1 MELFGF
7 EIRRKKE
14 DQSLPSFAPET
25 NDDGA
30 MVVTAGGSYGT
41 YVDLD
46 GTVRT
51 EAELVSKYREMAQ
64 QPEIDSA
71 IDDITNESIVK
82 DENQKTVEIVLDELN
97 IPANLKKAISSEFQ
111 NILYLLDFGV
121 YSYDIFRRWYTDGR
135 LYYHIIID
143 EKNVEEGIKELR
155 YVDPRKIRKIRE
167 VSRRKFKN
175 DSNTILQKTE
185 AEYYIYNDKGF
196 QSRAGAQAAIG
207 TTNGLRIAKDSI
219 VYVPSGLTDRDGT
232 MVLSHL
238 HKAIKP
244 LNQLRAMED
253 STLIYRISRAP
264 ERLIFYIDVGN
275 LPKIKAE
282 QHLRDMMTR
291 YKNRLVYN
299 AENGE
304 IKDDRKFM
312 TMTENFWLPRREG
325 GRGTEITTLP
335 AGQNL
340 GELEDVRYFQKRL
353 FNSLNVPISRLEPE
367 TTFNLGRAAEISR
380 DEVKFAKFIERLRQ
394 RFNILFIEALEKQLI
409 MKRIIT
415 AEDWPVISKAINF
428 RYCKDN
434 YYSEIKDLE
443 IFGERMNR
451 LRDVSEFAGKYFS
464 HTWIRKN
471 ILKQTEDEIEEND
484 AQIGQ
489 EQLIPQYNPEIL
501 NQEELQK
508 PSKKPKG

>member
-1 MELFGF
+1 
-7 EIRRKKE
+7 
-14 DQSLPSFAPET
+14 
-25 NDDGA
+25 
-30 MVVTAGGSYGT
+30 
-41 YVDLD
+41 
-46 GTVRT
+46 
-51 EAELVSKYREMAQ
+51 
-64 QPEIDSA
+64 
-71 IDDITNESIVK
+71 
-82 DENQKTVEIVLDELN
+82 
-97 IPANLKKAISSEFQ
+97 
-111 NILYLLDFGV
+111 
-121 YSYDIFRRWYTDGR
+121 
-135 LYYHIIID
+135 
-143 EKNVEEGIKELR
+143 
-155 YVDPRKIRKIRE
+155 
-167 VSRRKFKN
+167 
-175 DSNTILQKTE
+175 
-185 AEYYIYNDKGF
+185 
-196 QSRAGAQAAIG
+196 
-207 TTNGLRIAKDSI
+207 
-219 VYVPSGLTDRDGT
+219 
-232 MVLSHL
+232 
-238 HKAIKP
+238 
-244 LNQLRAMED
+244 MED

-291 YKNRLVYN
+291 HKNRLVYD
-299 AENGE
+299 ATTGE

-325 GRGTEITTLP
+325 GRGTEISTLP

-380 DEVKFAKFIERLRQ
+380 DEVKFSKFIERLRQ

-409 MKRIIT
+409 MKRIVT
-415 AEDWPVISKAINF
+415 AEDWPLIARSINF
-428 RYCKDN
+428 RYSKDN

-484 AQIGQ
+484 IQINQ
-489 EQLIPQYNPEIL
+489 EMTIPQYHPELL
-501 NQEELQK
+501 NQEEPQQT
-508 PSKKPKG
+508 SKKPKG